1 MASAER
7 LRNTMSAF
15 MIMSTLKKV
24 AWDAGQASHKYVLKI
39 IFIFDAPYLDVLNI
53 HMLYIG
59 IVMMEVAKIC
69 VQVMACILIFS

>member
-1 MASAER
+1 MRA
-7 LRNTMSAF
+7 
-15 MIMSTLKKV
+15 
-24 AWDAGQASHKYVLKI
+24 QASNKYVLKI

-69 VQVMACILIFS
+69 VQVMACILTFS